1 MENSRP
7 GYDQNQ
13 SVWLGG
19 SKDGARVKDEGLGRV
34 AGVKLEDVGERL
46 ALLEGM
52 NIDKVVPVAASVK
65 TTLRRGGTGE
75 E

>member
-1 MENSRP
+1 M
-7 GYDQNQ
+7 
-13 SVWLGG
+13 
-19 SKDGARVKDEGLGRV
+19 KDEGLGRV
-34 AGVKLEDVGERL
+34 AGVKLEDMGERL